1 MASRDA
7 PATGGLVGLFNK
19 SMNLVAGALGF
30 EGLAAEAAPDNVAD
44 EDEGRKEDKKVLWG
58 SLKDMVG
65 KDVTSFMSLPISF
78 FEPTTTHHRIVESFE
93 FHDLIVSAN
102 DSDDPMERMALVAA
116 FYFSPYY
123 CSARPFKPFNPI
135 LGETLEVVDDK
146 SGLQILMEQVSHHPP
161 VYVGQAQVEGK
172 FKSWIRGDPKTKFLG
187 NKIEVFPGAD
197 IVVKLDRHP
206 DLLSVQ
212 VPTTIAHNI
221 IIGGLW
227 IDNCGDLVVN
237 NHATGEKCVLTFKKC
252 GWMGADYRQVYGH
265 CIDSEG
271 AKRMVVKGQW
281 GLEAELMCTPC
292 HPNGEPM
299 VGAGWRSLFRAP
311 KMPESKYRISQYLI
325 DMNKVSLDPRE
336 ACLIAPSDGRF
347 RPDMQGLI
355 GENAASAG
363 EGKRAIEER
372 QRVCRKKL
380 KEEGV
385 EWVPVH
391 FKEGKDEATGLT
403 LWEYVGNYWE
413 ERAERKRQLE
423 AGTLEAKAPEFS
435 PSLFAKAEQK

>member
-1 MASRDA
+1 M
-7 PATGGLVGLFNK
+7 GLFNK